1 MMSDQHN
8 ESLHDAELIQL
19 SIDRDNW
26 SVCLGFRLEN
36 GVRRSVHLDG
46 VVAIRGED
54 LILQNVVSR
63 VLRSTRGDLS
73 KDAIDRLLTWVTSLS
88 DAHSWLTDEHKSEL
102 LTECE
107 NGTLELV
114 VFEPSAGTEIV
125 AVCKSF
131 VVT

>member
-1 MMSDQHN
+1 MKDLHN
-8 ESLHDAELIQL
+8 ESLHDAELTQL

-36 GVRRSVHLDG
+36 GVRRTVQLDG

-73 KDAIDRLLTWVTSLS
+73 KDTIDRLLTWVTSLS
-88 DAHSWLTDEHKSEL
+88 DAHSWLTDEHKGEL
-102 LTECE
+102 LAECE

>member
-1 MMSDQHN
+1 MIDQYN
-8 ESLHDAELIQL
+8 ENLHDAELIRI
-19 SIDRDNW
+19 SIDRGNW
-26 SVCLGFRLEN
+26 SVRLEFRFED
-36 GVRRSVHLDG
+36 GVQRSVHLER

-73 KDAIDRLLTWVTSLS
+73 KDKIDRLLSWVTSLS
-88 DAHSWLTDEHKSEL
+88 DAHSWLTEEHKSEL
-102 LTECE
+102 LAECA

-114 VFEPSAGTEIV
+114 VFEPSVGTEIV
-125 AVCKSF
+125 AVCRNF

>member
-1 MMSDQHN
+1 MIDQYN
-8 ESLHDAELIQL
+8 ENLHDAELIRI
-19 SIDRDNW
+19 SIDRGNW
-26 SVCLGFRLEN
+26 SVRLEFRFED
-36 GVRRSVHLDG
+36 GVQRSVHLER

-73 KDAIDRLLTWVTSLS
+73 KDEIDRLLSWVTSLS
-88 DAHSWLTDEHKSEL
+88 DAHSWLTEEHKSEL
-102 LTECE
+102 LAEYA

-114 VFEPSAGTEIV
+114 VFEPSVGTEIV
-125 AVCKSF
+125 AVCRNF

>member
-1 MMSDQHN
+1 MIDQYN
-8 ESLHDAELIQL
+8 ENLHDAELIRI
-19 SIDRDNW
+19 SIDRGNW
-26 SVCLGFRLEN
+26 SVRLEFRFED
-36 GVRRSVHLDG
+36 GVQRSVHLER

-88 DAHSWLTDEHKSEL
+88 DAHSWLTEEHKRKL
-102 LTECE
+102 FAECT

-114 VFEPSAGTEIV
+114 VFEPSVGTEIV
-125 AVCKSF
+125 AVCRNF